1 MQTGNNSAAD
11 ASTVISIAVATELT
25 TRIFEKI
32 AGGIIS
38 NEVNGVVLNPQSVS
52 GLVSARLS
60 QELLGKVEE
69 IQ

>member
-1 MQTGNNSAAD
+1 MQTENNSTTD
-11 ASTVISIAVATELT
+11 ASTVISIAVATELA
-25 TRIFEKI
+25 TRIFNKV

-38 NEVNGVVLNPQSVS
+38 NEVNGVVLNSQSVS
-52 GLVSARLS
+52 SLVSARLS